1 MIKKAIDEGLSRIE
15 LGLSEQMGI
24 WNKIQEIERSGGE
37 EYTQTVRPRRR
48 PLRVLAAV
56 LILIFALTAL
66 CIAAE
71 VPSKLMDLFESVDEV
86 VVCDGIEMRTISAVA
101 DDDSMMILYT
111 LKDLEGNRISED
123 TSIYDF
129 TLSRATA
136 IGTYPVGYDAETKT
150 ATFCMAGDN
159 GNQMKGRRIT
169 MSITS
174 FLDGVPMELH
184 ETKLKLYDL
193 LQQQIGDS
201 GEPGFRDYSAGEED
215 SFWNAQNQ
223 RGADLQEEFGKED
236 HVFILL
242 DGSMNI
248 KIPGVDWVTVTNI
261 GYKDG
266 WLHVRVEYDDKKSE
280 INHGYICLTDSN
292 GNELDNAIL
301 NTPFQEG
308 GEEFIIRVGTAEE
321 LADVYLSGVFTNYD
335 ALNTGEWKTT
345 FKVRGVETRSFA
357 CAVETDSVEISRIVL
372 SPLGISVYGKGIPDD
387 IIRIHLK
394 DRTEV
399 VSEGFSRSGDGETG
413 EFECKYKFS
422 VPLDIQAVESISLAG
437 QKVAV
442 PEGY

>member
-15 LGLSEQMGI
+15 LDQSGQVGI

-37 EYTQTVRPRRR
+37 EYTRTARPHRR
-48 PLRVLAAV
+48 PLRVVVAV
-56 LILIFALTAL
+56 LILVFALTAL
-66 CIAAE
+66 CLAAE
-71 VPSKLMDLFESVDEV
+71 VPSKLMDLFESVNESV
-86 VVCDGIEMRTISAVA
+86 VYDGIEMRTISAVA
-101 DDDSMMILYT
+101 DEDSMMILYT
-111 LKDLEGNRISED
+111 LKDLEGNRISKN

-129 TLSRATA
+129 TLSRAAA
-136 IGTYPVGYDAETKT
+136 IGTYQVGYDAETKT

-159 GNQMKGRRIT
+159 GDDMKGRKLT

-174 FLDGVPMELH
+174 FLDGAPMELR
-184 ETKLKLYDL
+184 ETKHSLYDL
-193 LQQQIGDS
+193 LQQRTGDF
-201 GEPGFRDYSAGEED
+201 GEPSFRDYNAGEED

-261 GYKDG
+261 GYRDG

-301 NTPFQEG
+301 NTPFPEG

-321 LADVYLSGVFTNYD
+321 LANVYLSGVFTNYD

-345 FKVRGVETRSFA
+345 FKVKGVETKSFA
-357 CAVETDSVEISRIVL
+357 CAVETDSVSIGRIVL
-372 SPLGISVYGKGIPDD
+372 SPLGISVYGKGIPDEG
-387 IIRIHLK
+387 IQIHLK
-394 DRTEV
+394 DGTDV
-399 VSEGFSRSGDGETG
+399 VSGGFSRSGDGETG

-422 VPLDIQAVESISLAG
+422 EPLDIQAVESIRLAG
-437 QKVAV
+437 QKVAI